1 MRIKNRIKQ
10 IRIMQD
16 LTQTELAAKVGCTQ
30 AYIALLESGIK
41 SGSVPVLR
49 SLAAALHCTVDE
61 LLKED
66 REEAI

>member
-61 LLKED
+61 LLQ
-66 REEAI
+66 EETEVK